1 MTYCGSQVQVKAAMD
16 ASEEMFALDV
26 FVVSHLVLR
35 LCKFFPVLKPIS
47 FRQSLCYLAFAGHIF
62 ISCAVSVA
70 TLVCKMSL
78 SRLISSSSR
87 LTDYTR

>member
-35 LCKFFPVLKPIS
+35 LCKVFFPNS
-47 FRQSLCYLAFAGHIF
+47 SLYL
-62 ISCAVSVA
+62 SDKVSA
-70 TLVCKMSL
+70 
-78 SRLISSSSR
+78 I
-87 LTDYTR
+87 